1 MKRGREREEMKEEER
16 SMVERALEG
25 KLYDC
30 VKFSISALL
39 LHMYTSTFVFVVLSS
54 ITHSFFLSVA
64 AFLYDQPSER
74 EQNKQLEGKN
84 SLWLATCLQS

>member
-1 MKRGREREEMKEEER
+1 MKRGREREEKKEEEGL
-16 SMVERALEG
+16 MMERALEG
-25 KLYDC
+25 KLYDY
-30 VKFSISALL
+30 VRFSFSAML

-54 ITHSFFLSVA
+54 ITYSFFLSIA